1 MKYYVRIG
9 KMYVQSIYVDDEAV
23 NTNFIRSIDL
33 KNNTNNAYRVD
44 AKDVSKMQ
52 EILKEVLNLNE
63 ISFEEIIEEIKEEET
78 DE

>member
-33 KNNTNNAYRVD
+33 KNNTNNA
-44 AKDVSKMQ
+44 
-52 EILKEVLNLNE
+52 
-63 ISFEEIIEEIKEEET
+63 
-78 DE
+78 